1 MIIGLK
7 DYWPAQ
13 RLLFRK
19 GLWTAFLVP
28 GVLSLLYFPLSII
41 IAVTVMTGAAEYVHD
56 NWFPT
61 FLQGTVTM
69 WTLAVFMWFVAIY
82 IGFLGEKHLE
92 SLLDRYHFRTSGNV
106 PAGPVDAIKGRR

>member
-1 MIIGLK
+1 MNNLIIGLK

-56 NWFPT
+56 NWLPT

-82 IGFLGEKHLE
+82 IGFLM
-92 SLLDRYHFRTSGNV
+92 FRNV
-106 PAGPVDAIKGRR
+106 IKS